1 MKFLIAPD
9 SFKESMSARQ
19 ACVAIDKAIKAEL
32 PDAETILLP
41 MADGGEGTLPVLV
54 SALDGNVEAIE
65 VSGPLAYAKETETS
79 EQPMVNA
86 QIGILSDDTAVIEMA
101 EAAGLHLV
109 PTEKRN
115 PELTTTFG
123 VGQMILHALDLGIR
137 HFLIALGGSATND
150 GGLGML
156 TALGAKAQDKS
167 GTALAP
173 TGGNLKSVVRL
184 DVSAL
189 DPRLAD
195 CQFMLACDVDNP
207 LTGATGASA
216 IFGPQKGAT
225 PEQVTALDQGLEN
238 WAEILNE
245 TYGRQIKDIPGSGAA
260 GGLSAA
266 FLAAFDTSLKPGI
279 EQVLDIVE
287 FDQKCADVDWVIT
300 GEGSLDGQSLAGKT
314 PVGVARRAKQ
324 FEIPV
329 VAFAGRLGDG
339 YEAVYEEGIDLALSI
354 TPEGMPLEQALA
366 EAENNI
372 CNSTRVLIQLLFS
385 SETTQVE

>member
-9 SFKESMSARQ
+9 SFKESMSAYQ
-19 ACVAIDKAIKAEL
+19 ACIAIEKAIKAEL
-32 PDAETILLP
+32 PHAETLLLP

-54 SALDGNVEAIE
+54 SALNGKAETID
-65 VSGPLAYAKETETS
+65 VSGPLAFASGTVTA
-79 EQPMVNA
+79 EQSKVSA
-86 QIGILSDDTAVIEMA
+86 RVGILDGDTAVIEMA

-109 PTEKRN
+109 PTGERN

-123 VGQMILHALDLGIR
+123 VGQMILHALDQGIR
-137 HFLIALGGSATND
+137 RFLIALGGSATND

-156 TALGAKAQDKS
+156 AALGAKAQDKS
-167 GTALAP
+167 GKVLAP
-173 TGGNLKSVVRL
+173 TGGNLQSVVRL
-184 DVSAL
+184 DISNL
-189 DPRLAD
+189 DSRLAD

-207 LTGATGASA
+207 LTGARGASA

-238 WAEILNE
+238 WSEILNE

-260 GGLSAA
+260 GGLAAA

-279 EQVLDIVE
+279 EQVLDIVG
-287 FDQKCADVDWVIT
+287 FDDKCTDVNWVIT

-324 FEIPV
+324 YGVPV
-329 VAFAGRLGDG
+329 VAFAGRLGEG
-339 YEAVYEEGIDLALSI
+339 YEAVYQEGIDIALSI
-354 TPEGMPLEQALA
+354 TPEGMPLQQALA
-366 EAENNI
+366 QAEENI
-372 CNSTRVLIQLLFS
+372 YNSTKVLIQLLFS
-385 SETTQVE
+385 SDSTQVE